1 MKIAVASDDQKTI
14 SEHFGRAS
22 GFMVFEIENNT
33 ISKQEYR
40 ENIGKSTGECHSC
53 DHDMMIKNIKDCDVV
68 ISYGM
73 GQRIY
78 ADLLKNNITAIVTDE
93 RTVSDAVNQFLK
105 NKLNNRLDRLH

>member
-14 SEHFGRAS
+14 SEHFGRAC
-22 GFMVFEIENNT
+22 GFMVFEIQNNA
-33 ISKQEYR
+33 IINQEYR

-53 DHDMMIKNIKDCDVV
+53 DHETMIKNIKDCDVV

-78 ADLLKNNITAIVTDE
+78 ADLLKNNILAIVTDE
-93 RTVSDAVNQFLK
+93 RTVSDAVNQYLK
-105 NKLNNRLDRLH
+105 NKLTNRLDKLH

>member
-14 SEHFGRAS
+14 SEHFGRAC
-22 GFMVFEIENNT
+22 GFMVFEIEKNT
-33 ISKQEYR
+33 ILKQEYR

-53 DHDMMIKNIKDCDVV
+53 DHDTMIRNIKDCDVV

-93 RTVSDAVNQFLK
+93 RTVNDAVNQFLK

>member
-1 MKIAVASDDQKTI
+1 MKIAVASDDKTTI
-14 SEHFGRAS
+14 SEHFGRAC
-22 GFMVFEIENNT
+22 GFMVFEIENNK

-93 RTVSDAVNQFLK
+93 RTVNDAVNQFLK

>member
-1 MKIAVASDDQKTI
+1 MKIAVASDDQTFI
-14 SEHFGRAS
+14 SEHFGRAC

-33 ISKQEYR
+33 ILKQEYR

-53 DHDMMIKNIKDCDVV
+53 DHDTMIKNIKDCDVV

-78 ADLLKNNITAIVTDE
+78 ADLLKNNIVAIVTDE
-93 RTVSDAVNQFLK
+93 RTVNDAVNQYLK
-105 NKLNNRLDRLH
+105 NSLKNRIDKLH